1 MVGVSPAVA
10 AAKTVT
16 NVATFS
22 FQTGPSAP
30 AQSVSSNSLSL
41 SYPDR
46 APASTPSTVE
56 LLRLSSGNAG
66 GSAVAADGAQ
76 CQNTAGSFA
85 PAPLPTQNGKAI
97 DPGAVVLQKTGSF
110 HAGDPL
116 FIRLTDGNRNLDS
129 TVREFVDVRVTSSAG
144 DEEVV
149 RLQETGPDTG
159 VFAGA
164 LQSVSDAAPAI
175 RFDCR
180 LTVGSNATI
189 SVRYVDAIYPT
200 DTSQSSA
207 LVDPFGTV
215 FDSTTG
221 QPVNGATIT
230 IVNLSTGQ
238 PATVFGDDG
247 VSAYPATVTSG
258 AQVSDAS
265 GRIYTVPTG
274 GFRFPLLITGD
285 YVLRIVA
292 PAGYTS
298 PSAVPAATLIALTAA
313 NGQTFAIGPGSFG
326 DRFTIPQGNPFKVD
340 VPIDPV
346 SANVVIQKLASV
358 AIASTGDFVQ
368 YQIVAQN
375 RSATS
380 AAPRVVIL
388 DSLPAGLRY
397 KAGSLRI
404 GGKKIADP
412 VVARDGRTLTISV
425 GDLPANSQISLTYVV
440 QVITGAPLGD
450 AVNSASASA
459 AGVAASNVASAA
471 IKIRA
476 PLFSD
481 RFTIIGRVIEGAC
494 TDGAYS
500 RGVPN
505 ARVLLD
511 DGNYVVSDKDG
522 MFHFEGVRPGTHVV
536 QLDVDTL
543 PSVENAQLEANP
555 CIQNTRFAGRSFS
568 QFVEGQGGSLMRAD
582 FYVRK
587 KASGSNASN
596 AVPDAATTPASTS
609 LSTANAKASD
619 AVEAIDATRE
629 RRAIADEVTA
639 AGGNE
644 RWLEGR
650 TRGIEWIFPK
660 PDHNPRA
667 PAIRIAI
674 KHDAS
679 QTVHLSN
686 AGRPVS
692 ALAFD
697 GTEVSADKSYAVS
710 VWRGLPL
717 TDGDNSFEADLVAA
731 DGAVV
736 AHLARVVHY
745 ANAPARAEFVA
756 AQSVLVADGIHKP
769 VLAVRL
775 VDRNGRPVRAGLI
788 GPYRVNA
795 PYTPAL
801 EVELQQSRQLAG
813 LDRNPTQYKVEGDD
827 GIAYIELAPTTETGS
842 VILQFDF
849 DRALSTAPSSSL
861 SSAQSGSHA
870 RSQELRAWLVSTQR
884 DWIVVG
890 FAKGTVGYD
899 KLKLHMETLPEDK
912 GADGPGDRARLDA
925 SGQASLYAKGRIL
938 GDWLLTLAYDSA
950 KPTAERQRDSLL
962 GVINPRQFYTLYG
975 DGSQQRPDAASAS
988 KLYLKLERDQFY
1000 ALFGDFETGLTQ
1012 SKLARY
1018 SRTLNG
1024 IKTEYRGNGISFIG
1038 FASDTAQ
1045 GYGRDEILGNGTSG
1059 LYRLS
1064 QSNILINSER
1074 IHIETRSRFRSDV
1087 IVESRALARTIDY
1100 DIDYAAGTLFFRE
1113 PIQSRD
1119 PNFNPVFVIA
1129 EYETEGVGNKKLS
1142 AGGRAAV
1149 ELLDGRA
1156 ALGVSAIRDASNAN
1170 TSDLVGI
1177 DAKFKLR
1184 PDTELRVEAAR
1195 SRSAQPLSAYT
1206 RDASGG
1212 AQLVEVE
1219 HNDEKFNAIA
1229 YLRRQDAGF
1238 GVNQQNAVESGTSK
1252 AGIDAQYLLAP
1263 QTTLIGQAYHLT
1275 NLINHAQ
1282 RDAAN
1287 AQIEYKALPWTLRVG
1302 GILANDTSS
1311 TGAKL
1316 ESRQATVGVS
1326 RTFLDNR
1333 LELSAEA
1340 NVSVGGKNESSDY
1353 PSRYVLG
1360 AAYAL
1365 TERWKIIAA
1374 EEYAVAS
1381 SFHALT
1387 TRVGF
1392 QADPWVGAKL
1402 TSTLNQSA
1410 ISEYGPRTFGV
1421 LGLKQSVPIDD
1432 RWSVDFSADNSR
1444 TFHGNGTAAS
1454 TTGGAL
1460 VAPGSIGSS
1469 TLSSL
1474 SSYGVSSNSPTALGG
1489 SGTFANSTGSAAT
1502 ISALAENFTAFSAGA
1517 TYREALWTWA
1527 GRIESRNGQLADRH
1541 GLTTAFLRQAD
1552 AGIAFAAAAQV
1563 FSVSQ
1568 ANGVRGL
1575 LARGDLSWAWRPLGG
1590 RWSVLDKLELKRDAL
1605 HNGSGAY
1612 DGALFGSTSLQGA
1625 GNAHST
1631 RLINNFALNGVGK
1644 PWSVRDTEGDLF
1656 ELKQRSQWALY
1667 YGSKY
1672 VFDRF
1677 DDADYRGYTDLI
1689 GIEGRLDVT
1698 REIDVGFRVNRLH
1711 AWSSHTTS
1719 YSAGPSVGFTPFAN
1733 AWVSVGYNIRGF
1745 RDRDFAAT
1753 NYTARGPYVT
1763 MRFKFDQLT
1772 GRESNASASRAAGP
1786 AS

>member
-1 MVGVSPAVA
+1 MVGVSPALA
-10 AAKTVT
+10 ATRTVT

-46 APASTPSTVE
+46 APAPTPSTVE

-66 GSAVAADGAQ
+66 GSAVAADGTQ
-76 CQNTAGSFA
+76 CQNAAGSFA

-110 HAGDPL
+110 HAGDPI
-116 FIRLTDGNRNLDS
+116 FIRLTDGNRNLDP
-129 TVREFVDVRVTSSAG
+129 TVREFVEVRVTSSTG

-164 LQSVSDAAPAI
+164 LQSVADAASAM

-180 LTVGSNATI
+180 LTVAANATV

-200 DTSQSSA
+200 DTSQSVA
-207 LVDPFGTV
+207 LVDPFGVV
-215 FDSTTG
+215 FDSTSG
-221 QPVNGATIT
+221 QPVNGTTIT
-230 IVNLSTGQ
+230 LVNLATGQ
-238 PATVFGDDG
+238 PATVLGDDG

-265 GRIYTVPTG
+265 GRVYTVPTG
-274 GFRFPLLITGD
+274 GFRFPLVLSGD
-285 YVLRIVA
+285 YALRIAA

-298 PSAVPAATLIALTAA
+298 PSVVPAATLIALHAA
-313 NGQTFAIGPGSFG
+313 GGQAFAIGPGSFG
-326 DRFTIPQGNPFKVD
+326 DRFTIPAGNPFKVD

-346 SANVVIQKLASV
+346 SANVVIQKLASI

-368 YQIVAQN
+368 YQISAQN
-375 RSATS
+375 RSTTS
-380 AAPRVVIL
+380 AAPRVVIV

-404 GGKKIADP
+404 AGKKIADP
-412 VVARDGRTLTISV
+412 VVARDGRTLTISM

-440 QVITGAPLGD
+440 QVIAGAPLGD

-459 AGVAASNVASAA
+459 AGIAASNVATAA

-481 RFTIIGRVIEGAC
+481 RFTIIGRVVEGAC
-494 TDGAYS
+494 TEGADS
-500 RGVPN
+500 KGVPN
-505 ARVLLD
+505 ARLLLD
-511 DGNYVVSDKDG
+511 DGNYVVSDKQG
-522 MFHFEGVRPGTHVV
+522 MYHFEGVRPGTHVV
-536 QLDVDTL
+536 QLDVDAL
-543 PSVENAQLEANP
+543 SGLANAELEANP
-555 CIQNTRFAGRSFS
+555 CIQNTRFAGSGFS

-582 FYVRK
+582 FYVRR
-587 KASGSNASN
+587 KASA
-596 AVPDAATTPASTS
+596 AKAATGASTS
-609 LSTANAKASD
+609 ASTSASAPNAKASD
-619 AVEAIDATRE
+619 AIDATRE

-650 TRGIEWIFPK
+650 TRGAEWIFPK

-674 KHDAS
+674 KHDAN
-679 QTVHLSN
+679 QTVRLSN

-717 TDGDNSFEADLVAA
+717 IDGDNQFEADIVAA
-731 DGAVV
+731 DGAAEGAVV

-756 AQSVLVADGIHKP
+756 EQSVLVADGIHKP

-849 DRALSTAPSSSL
+849 DRALSSAPSS
-861 SSAQSGSHA
+861 APAGSQA
-870 RSQELRAWLVSTQR
+870 RSQEVRAWLVSTQR

-899 KLKLHMETLPEDK
+899 KLKSHMEALPEDRT
-912 GADGPGDRARLDA
+912 ADGQAGDHARLDA
-925 SGQASLYAKGRIL
+925 SGQVSLYAKGRIL

-950 KPTAERQRDSLL
+950 KPAAERQRESLL
-962 GVINPRQFYTLYG
+962 GIINPRQFYTLYG

-1000 ALFGDFETGLTQ
+1000 ALFGDYETGLTQ

-1074 IHIETRSRFRSDV
+1074 IHVETRNRFRSDV
-1087 IVESRALARTIDY
+1087 IVESRALSRTIDY

-1119 PNFNPVFVIA
+1119 TNFNPIFIIA
-1129 EYETEGVGNKKLS
+1129 EYETEGAGNKKLS

-1156 ALGVSAIRDASNAN
+1156 AIGVSAIRDASNAN
-1170 TSDLVGI
+1170 SSDLVGV

-1184 PDTELRVEAAR
+1184 PDTELRLEAAK

-1252 AGIDAQYLLAP
+1252 AGIDAQYVLAP

-1287 AQIEYKALPWTLRVG
+1287 AQIEYKVLPWTLRVG

-1316 ESRQATVGVS
+1316 ESRQAAVGAS

-1333 LELSAEA
+1333 LELTAQA
-1340 NVSVGGKNESSDY
+1340 NVSVGAKNESGDY
-1353 PSRYVLG
+1353 PSRYLLG

-1374 EEYAVAS
+1374 EEYSVGS

-1392 QADPWVGAKL
+1392 QADPWTGAKL

-1421 LGLKQSVPIDD
+1421 LGLKQSLPIDD
-1432 RWSVDFSADNSR
+1432 RWSVDFSADSSR
-1444 TFHGNGTAAS
+1444 TLHGNGPAAS
-1454 TTGGAL
+1454 TSSGGL
-1460 VAPGSIGSS
+1460 VSPGSIGSGA
-1469 TLSSL
+1469 LSSFT
-1474 SSYGVSSNSPTALGG
+1474 SYGVSSNAPATSGG
-1489 SGTFANSTGSAAT
+1489 AGAFATGVGSAST
-1502 ISALAENFTAFSAGA
+1502 IAALAENFTAFSAGA
-1517 TYREALWTWA
+1517 TYREALWTWT

-1541 GLTTAFLRQAD
+1541 GLTTGFLREAE
-1552 AGIAFAAAAQV
+1552 AGIAFAASAQV
-1563 FSVSQ
+1563 FNVSQ

-1575 LARGDLSWAWRPLGG
+1575 LARADLSGVWRPLGD
-1590 RWSVLDKLELKRDAL
+1590 RWSLLDKLEFKRDAL
-1605 HNGSGAY
+1605 RIGSGSGSGAY
-1612 DGALFGSTSLQGA
+1612 DGALFGATSLQSA

-1631 RLINNFALNGVGK
+1631 RLINNFALNGVDK
-1644 PWSVRDTEGDLF
+1644 SWSVKDTEGNLF
-1656 ELKQRSQWALY
+1656 ELQQRNQWALY

-1677 DDADYRGYTDLI
+1677 DDADYRGFTDLI

-1719 YSAGPSVGFTPFAN
+1719 YSAGPSIGFTPLAN
-1733 AWVSVGYNIRGF
+1733 AWVSLGYNIRGF
-1745 RDRDFAAT
+1745 RDRDFGAT

-1763 MRFKFDQLT
+1763 LRFKFDQLT
-1772 GRESNASASRAAGP
+1772 GRESNAPASRTASP